1 MITKIYYRTVDK
13 TQSNIRLR
21 RKAKNYRS
29 ENVAGSI
36 SLSLFINGS
45 DKSKVHVQTPRTN
58 ISRIQH
64 ENMMS
69 IKLLTIKIPNTK
81 CLHMEC
87 ISWQAAQLRPMVR
100 TVKKRTERFDLKT
113 DTIFFMCK
121 QTLYLTSHNNI
132 RPIKRNHPA

>member
-69 IKLLTIKIPNTK
+69 IKRLTIKIPNTK
-81 CLHMEC
+81 CVHMEC
-87 ISWQAAQLRPMVR
+87 ISKCNVMTSGTIMA
-100 TVKKRTERFDLKT
+100 TGEDSEKRTERFDLKNRK
-113 DTIFFMCK
+113 FHRHHF
-121 QTLYLTSHNNI
+121 LYV
-132 RPIKRNHPA
+132 